1 MGLTISNLTRRSI
14 GDEWEIRANAVF
26 NAVYATDGVAI
37 TPEALGLM
45 SISHL
50 EGKPK
55 LGYIFEWV
63 PATQKLKVYKS
74 GAVAAH
80 THDVKV
86 IGGITADEDLGVLAS
101 GPTLGKLAATNRTV
115 AGVDSATKGGVV
127 ASGAIAQAALA
138 EVTNGDT
145 LSSTPGTF
153 VIVARGLGW

>member
-1 MGLTISNLTRRSI
+1 
-14 GDEWEIRANAVF
+14 
-26 NAVYATDGVAI
+26 
-37 TPEALGLM
+37 M

-50 EGKPK
+50 EAKPK

-63 PATQKLKVYKS
+63 PATKKLKVYKS

-86 IGGITADEDLGVLAS
+86 IGGITITE
-101 GPTLGKLAATNRTV
+101 PTAIQGGDTFGKNAATDRTI
-115 AGVDSATKGGVV
+115 AGATSATKGGVV
-127 ASGAIAQAALA
+127 AGGAITQAALA